1 MAEVRDQQ
9 RRQRAEGRDQRRAG
23 AEQPRDGGSGAGRQL
38 KHAAVTAAAAAL
50 AGALAGGAKALAD
63 KRGRPQPDSE
73 PESWGLTPEGSDP
86 SRSPEPEPPEPEPAE
101 EAQEQSEPEAEGPE
115 HGAASGDVAEI
126 IERAR
131 EHVEGVLGSEAESV
145 SGIQRSNGHWCVTV
159 EVVQLRRVPESTDVL
174 ASYAVVVDDDGGLI
188 SLQQTRRYR
197 RSQADDG
204 R

>member
-73 PESWGLTPEGSDP
+73 PES
-86 SRSPEPEPPEPEPAE
+86 SRSPKPEPPEPEPPEPEPAE